1 MNCRTEE
8 NNSAVC
14 LTGCSVSDWVQLQT
28 TPPVPHELPQFH
40 FPSQHFFNYFAPI
53 RCVCVCTV
61 FFALCCFLVCVLP
74 ALQSSLSLPAHTL
87 PSMLISFDVYVVGV
101 ERERKN
107 EHAPEVFLLLLTSLL
122 RSDWSLPTGSARWR
136 GQEKEREGTRL

>member
-14 LTGCSVSDWVQLQT
+14 LTGSNSRRRLQYHMSSHSFIF
-28 TPPVPHELPQFH
+28 PPNAFSTILPLFG
-40 FPSQHFFNYFAPI
+40 
-53 RCVCVCTV
+53 VCVCTV
-61 FFALCCFLVCVLP
+61 FFALCGFLVCVLP